1 MIEETWSSALASPE
15 FFDDFDIPDPCD
27 SSCFTLNTRWIDDL
41 LCNSDCNSDQSVPL
55 EHECQE
61 GVTFYKGSSEEFAES
76 TEVECRCIQVTNIP
90 PGVGRNELANIFER
104 ENFAI
109 ESIEIEANGRAIVRL
124 YDLREARVLRVSR
137 IAVNGRSLIMSYG
150 DAKPVENKTSP
161 PNNGTIALFGL
172 QRSVTDNVILQFFS
186 EYGHVRQV
194 RESPSANGPRFVEF
208 WDSRDAAKALRAVKQ
223 KKPFGRKVHANYS
236 LPSGFKEHLRK
247 CYSKKLPT
255 IERRER

>member
-1 MIEETWSSALASPE
+1 MIESWSSALASPE
-15 FFDDFDIPDPCD
+15 CFDDFDIPADPCD
-27 SSCFTLNTRWIDDL
+27 SSCFTLNPQWIDDL
-41 LCNSDCNSDQSVPL
+41 LGNSVEYFPL
-55 EHECQE
+55 ERECQE
-61 GVTFYKGSSEEFAES
+61 GVTFYNGLSEEAAES

-90 PGVGRNELANIFER
+90 PGVGRNELANIFESK
-104 ENFAI
+104 NFTI

-124 YDLREARVLRVSR
+124 YDLREARMLRVSR
-137 IAVNGRSLIMSYG
+137 IVVNGRSLIMSYG
-150 DAKPVENKTSP
+150 DAKPVANKTSP

-172 QRSVTDNVILQFFS
+172 KRSVTDNAILQFFS
-186 EYGHVRQV
+186 GYGQVRQV

-208 WDSRDAAKALRAVKQ
+208 WDSRDAAKALQAVKQ
-223 KKPFGRKVHANYS
+223 RKPFGRKVHANYS